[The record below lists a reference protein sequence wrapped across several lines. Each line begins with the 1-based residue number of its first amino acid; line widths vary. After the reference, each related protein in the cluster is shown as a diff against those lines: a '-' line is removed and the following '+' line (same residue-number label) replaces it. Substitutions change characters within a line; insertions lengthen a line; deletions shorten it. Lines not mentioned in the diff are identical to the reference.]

1 MKKNL
6 MSVLILALVLV
17 NTILTAI
24 LAIGIIPSVKKSNQ
38 LVETVASAINLELN
52 GANGESA
59 ASVPMAQIE
68 TYDLENEMTIN
79 FKKGEDGK
87 DHYVVLKAS
96 ISMDTKNK
104 GYKSYGKEIST
115 KESVIQNEINS
126 VVSSYTYEEI
136 GRAHV

>member
-68 TYDLENEMTIN
+68 TYDL
-79 FKKGEDGK
+79 
-87 DHYVVLKAS
+87 
-96 ISMDTKNK
+96 
-104 GYKSYGKEIST
+104 
-115 KESVIQNEINS
+115 
-126 VVSSYTYEEI
+126 
-136 GRAHV
+136 

>member
-59 ASVPMAQIE
+59 ASVPMAHWMPCSSAGVP
-68 TYDLENEMTIN
+68 NSS
-79 FKKGEDGK
+79 
-87 DHYVVLKAS
+87 AR
-96 ISMDTKNK
+96 ISHTCEK
-104 GYKSYGKEIST
+104 
-115 KESVIQNEINS
+115 
-126 VVSSYTYEEI
+126 
-136 GRAHV
+136 